1 MDLFDAVKWCA
12 CVVGHGGGS
21 GGAWHYAERSGVAA
35 DCTGLPDGG
44 MTRILM
50 NLCMTDSDSVS
61 YWYIINYYNT
71 DRWSIKMVKEYYEN
85 ILKPNLEKI
94 KTDLI
99 PVPERPLHLYD
110 MRKNV
115 NGFEFLSD
123 VKMRN
128 SLFNRIKNLLQS
140 LNINVFAASIDTDK
154 YKNMYYSKTND
165 IYDIALQTI
174 GHIHVV

>member
-1 MDLFDAVKWCA
+1 
-12 CVVGHGGGS
+12 
-21 GGAWHYAERSGVAA
+21 
-35 DCTGLPDGG
+35 

-85 ILKPNLEKI
+85 ILQPNLEKI

-140 LNINVFAASIDTDK
+140 LNINVFVASIDTDK

>member
-1 MDLFDAVKWCA
+1 
-12 CVVGHGGGS
+12 
-21 GGAWHYAERSGVAA
+21 
-35 DCTGLPDGG
+35 

-85 ILKPNLEKI
+85 ILKPNLKKI

>member
-1 MDLFDAVKWCA
+1 
-12 CVVGHGGGS
+12 
-21 GGAWHYAERSGVAA
+21 
-35 DCTGLPDGG
+35 
-44 MTRILM
+44 
-50 NLCMTDSDSVS
+50 MTDSDSVS

>member
-1 MDLFDAVKWCA
+1 
-12 CVVGHGGGS
+12 
-21 GGAWHYAERSGVAA
+21 
-35 DCTGLPDGG
+35 

>member
-1 MDLFDAVKWCA
+1 
-12 CVVGHGGGS
+12 
-21 GGAWHYAERSGVAA
+21 
-35 DCTGLPDGG
+35 
-44 MTRILM
+44 
-50 NLCMTDSDSVS
+50 
-61 YWYIINYYNT
+61 
-71 DRWSIKMVKEYYEN
+71 MVKEYYEN
-85 ILKPNLEKI
+85 ILQPNLEKI

-140 LNINVFAASIDTDK
+140 LNINVFVASIDTDK